1 VWNAVGVTAGPP
13 TSPLDTRAPTA
24 LVLLAWDDDG
34 QPLIHAGNALAA
46 DLLAHTRDELAG
58 LALTGLLPF
67 EDLEVLANAIE
78 DAGEGTS
85 APLVLRWGSHPPL
98 TFVGARLQ
106 RLDNG
111 EVLAALTDLTDQY
124 RLDTMLCGA
133 GSGVFIA
140 DLDRRV
146 RWMSPMTGAV
156 LGIPPETFIG
166 QDFLGLVHPDDQPEL
181 LRATTEMLT
190 HPGVEVI
197 RSYRLR
203 HPLIADTWWRLRSSS
218 TYLPDDPAIGAV
230 ATRIELTIHAE
241 ADAADQGAQMTL
253 GEMSPSA
260 VLMAAAGRMTFR
272 NNLARQTLGPYAEL
286 DEPEAWVDAL
296 RFAHR
301 DGVVNALRRASEDGQ
316 RGTALAALD
325 RAGGATQW
333 LRVETAPAMD
343 EVGNTVGYIATLLD
357 VTTETETREQLQEAQ
372 AQLWEL
378 ANHDQ
383 LTGLPNRMQ
392 FTDRL
397 ERALGHLRREHR
409 PVAVLY
415 CDLDLF
421 KPVNDERG
429 HQSGDLVLIEVA
441 KRLRDAVRRTDT
453 VCRFGGDEFVVICE
467 GFADT
472 AGIRDLGERLI
483 AALHPPVVLADGPVQ
498 VTLSVGMAVA
508 DQLSTVEGLLANA
521 DRALYQAKE
530 SGRDR
535 LIESD

>member
-1 VWNAVGVTAGPP
+1 MTEEPP
-13 TSPLDTRAPTA
+13 LPPLDHLAPVA
-24 LVLLAWDDDG
+24 LAMFGHGDDG
-34 QPLIHAGNALAA
+34 QPVIHQANALAA
-46 DLLAHTRDELAG
+46 ALLGQDPAELTDLT
-58 LALTGLLPF
+58 LTGLLPF
-67 EDLEVLANAIE
+67 EDLETLANAIE
-78 DAGEGTS
+78 DAGDEPS
-85 APLVLRWGSHPPL
+85 NPLVLRWGRSLPV
-98 TFVGARLQ
+98 TFVGARIQ
-106 RLDNG
+106 RLASGD
-111 EVLAALTDLTDQY
+111 VMAALTDLTDQY

-140 DLDRRV
+140 DVQRRV
-146 RWMSPMTGAV
+146 TWMSPMTEAV

-166 QDFLGLVHPDDQPEL
+166 QDFIGLVHPDDQPEL
-181 LRATTEMLT
+181 LRATAELVS

-218 TYLPDDPAIGAV
+218 TYLPDDPAIAGV
-230 ATRIELTIHAE
+230 ASRIELTIQAE
-241 ADAADQGAQMTL
+241 VEAGDRGAQMTL

-260 VLMAAAGRMTFR
+260 MLMAAAGRMTFR

-286 DEPEAWVDAL
+286 DDPEGWVGAL
-296 RFAHR
+296 RVSHR
-301 DGVVNALRRASEDGQ
+301 DGVLNALRLARDEGRRSS
-316 RGTALAALD
+316 ALAALD
-325 RAGGATQW
+325 RPGGATQW
-333 LRVETAPAMD
+333 LRVEAAPAMD
-343 EVGNTVGYIATLLD
+343 EDGHMVGYIATLLD

-372 AQLWEL
+372 ARLWDL

-397 ERALGHLRREHR
+397 ERALGNLRREHR

-429 HQSGDLVLIEVA
+429 HPSGDQVLIEVA
-441 KRLRDAVRRTDT
+441 RRLREAVRRTDT

-467 GFADT
+467 AFASPT
-472 AGIRDLGERLI
+472 GIRELGERLI
-483 AALHPPVVLADGPVQ
+483 AAVHPPITVDGGEVR
-498 VTLSVGMAVA
+498 VSLSIGMAVA
-508 DQLSTVEGLLANA
+508 DQLSTVEGLLAKA

-535 LIESD
+535 LVEAD